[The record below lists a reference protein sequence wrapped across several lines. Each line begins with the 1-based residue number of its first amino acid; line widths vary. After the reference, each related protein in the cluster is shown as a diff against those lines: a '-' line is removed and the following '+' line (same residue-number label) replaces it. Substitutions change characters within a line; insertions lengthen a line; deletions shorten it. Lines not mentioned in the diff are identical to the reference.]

1 MICTSIQGKTLE
13 EILGIL
19 ESGEVEMAEIRLD
32 LCDLD
37 EEEIEELFTQS
48 DVPLVA
54 TCRIASLAQRVAAEG
69 DPLDDAGRVL
79 SEQGL
84 YASQPRKG
92 RNPAE
97 EIAENQLLKAIE
109 AGAKYVDLE
118 VEAPP
123 MMGRKIRQACQEYG
137 TMLIRSFH
145 DFEGTPPETT
155 LLSLLEK
162 GRRFGGEVVKIVT
175 TATCKA
181 DADRVLALYR
191 EAEPGTLVAFCMG
204 PEGRESRLE
213 ALKRGAPFTYACLT
227 AEEAT
232 APGQWT
238 AAEMRQAVYGNFR
251 FIGSGAETAKYEPEL
266 DKKACSGTKTLP
278 FEPESGENG
287 NPGANRAGFVLE
299 MPASKSFAQRAI
311 VAAALAQ
318 GTSHLTGYS
327 PCGDNESALAAARKL
342 GARVTVKGSELEIT
356 GIGAFEN
363 CLSIREM
370 PVGESG
376 FLTRMLIPVLSV
388 VADGP
393 VRVTGEKTLLGRPL
407 AGAHDIMASF
417 GVRLVPEIS
426 PLAPLGRNDKEGAP
440 LGRNDKD
447 SSVISREVEKS
458 HIARKSDCYIP
469 LTVKG
474 PLVPGRADVSGK
486 SGSQLISGLL
496 AALPLAGNRSTV
508 YVHDPR
514 SIPYMFITVDV
525 LRKFGIEIGSE
536 MEGGDDFLQTQD
548 WTLCTGLTF
557 KIRGQQHY
565 RAADFRIEGDW
576 SGAANFLVAGAIF
589 GDVEVEG
596 LDTQSLQ
603 ADISIMDILMD
614 AGASMSQLEGDTP
627 TTGPIH
633 VARAPLC
640 AFETDLNNCPDLF
653 PIVAVLAAF
662 CPGESRIR
670 GVERLRH
677 KETDRAAAIV
687 DMLTQMGVPV
697 QVDED
702 EMTIEGMALPQRLL
716 TGNLLKGGRYTSHA
730 DHRMVMALKV
740 AALGADGPVDID
752 DTACVAKSFPGF
764 NDLFD
769 KL

>member
-1 MICTSIQGKTLE
+1 MICTSIQNKTLD
-13 EILGIL
+13 EILDIL

-37 EEEIEELFTQS
+37 GEEIEELFSES
-48 DVPLVA
+48 DVPLIA
-54 TCRIASLAQRVAAEG
+54 TCRIATLADRVQGEASLLA
-69 DPLDDAGRVL
+69 DAGKAL
-79 SEQGL
+79 SEQGMYL
-84 YASQPRKG
+84 SAPRHG
-92 RNPAE
+92 RNAAE
-97 EIAENQLLKAIE
+97 ELAENQLMKAIE

-118 VEAPP
+118 MEAPP
-123 MMGRKIRQACQEYG
+123 MMGRKIRQACQEHG
-137 TMLIRSFH
+137 SILIRSFH
-145 DFEGTPPETT
+145 DFTGTPPEAT

-175 TATCKA
+175 TAVDEA
-181 DADRVLALYR
+181 DAARVLALYR
-191 EAEPGTLVAFCMG
+191 EADPGTLAAFCMG
-204 PEGRESRLE
+204 PEGRKSRLE
-213 ALKRGAPFTYACLT
+213 ALRLGAPFTYACLT

-238 AAEMRQAVYGNFR
+238 TAEMRQAVYKDFR
-251 FIGSGAETAKYEPEL
+251 FIDSSSYPVDFEDETKENGRSSSNGAENEDEDPRPL
-266 DKKACSGTKTLP
+266 Q
-278 FEPESGENG
+278 
-287 NPGANRAGFVLE
+287 

-311 VAAALAQ
+311 IAAALAQ
-318 GTSHLTGYS
+318 GTSHLSGYS
-327 PCGDNESALAAARKL
+327 PCGDNEAALAAARKL
-342 GARVTVKGSELEIT
+342 GARIKTEGSTLEIT
-356 GIGAFEN
+356 GIGAFEK
-363 CLSIREM
+363 CLTISDIH
-370 PVGESG
+370 VGESG

-388 VADGP
+388 IADGP
-393 VRVTGEKTLLGRPL
+393 VLVTGEKTLLKRPL

-417 GVRLVPEIS
+417 GVRLLPEG
-426 PLAPLGRNDKEGAP
+426 PAPAE
-440 LGRNDKD
+440 
-447 SSVISREVEKS
+447 
-458 HIARKSDCYIP
+458 ARKNDCFIP

-474 PLVPGRADVSGK
+474 PLVPGRADVSGRE
-486 SGSQLISGLL
+486 GSQLISGLL
-496 AALPLAGNRSTV
+496 AALPLAGSRSTV

-525 LRKFGIEIGSE
+525 LKKFGIEIGSE
-536 MEGGDDFLQTQD
+536 MEGGEDFLQTQD
-548 WTLCTGLTF
+548 WTLCTGVTF
-557 KIRGQQHY
+557 KMRGGQHY

-627 TTGPIH
+627 TTGSIH
-633 VARAPLC
+633 VTRAPLC

-662 CPGESRIR
+662 CPGTSRIR

-702 EMTIEGMALPQRLL
+702 EMTIEGMGLPQRIL
-716 TGNLLKGGRYTSHA
+716 TGNLLKGGSFTSHG

-740 AALGADGPVDID
+740 ASLGADGPVEID
-752 DTACVAKSFPGF
+752 DTACVAKSFPEF
-764 NDLFD
+764 LDMFD

>member
-1 MICTSIQGKTLE
+1 MICTSIQSKTLE

-48 DVPLVA
+48 DVPLIA

-69 DPLDDAGRVL
+69 DPLDDAGKVL

-97 EIAENQLLKAIE
+97 ELAENQLLKAIE

-145 DFEGTPPETT
+145 DFEGTPPEAT

-181 DADRVLALYR
+181 DVDRVLALYR

-204 PEGRESRLE
+204 LEGRESRLE
-213 ALKRGAPFTYACLT
+213 ALKQGAPFTYACLT

-238 AAEMRQAVYGNFR
+238 AAEMDEAVYGNFR
-251 FIGSGAETAKYEPEL
+251 FIGTDET
-266 DKKACSGTKTLP
+266 
-278 FEPESGENG
+278 
-287 NPGANRAGFVLE
+287 LE

-318 GTSHLTGYS
+318 GTSHLSGYS

-363 CLSIREM
+363 CLSISEM

-426 PLAPLGRNDKEGAP
+426 PLAPLGRNDK
-440 LGRNDKD
+440 DC
-447 SSVISREVEKS
+447 SVISSEVEKS
-458 HIARKSDCYIP
+458 HVARKSDCYIP

-486 SGSQLISGLL
+486 GGSQLISGLL

-557 KIRGQQHY
+557 KMRGQQHY

-640 AFETDLNNCPDLF
+640 TFETDLNNCPDLF

-716 TGNLLKGGRYTSHA
+716 SGNLLKGGRYTSHG

>member
-13 EILGIL
+13 EILAIL
-19 ESGEVEMAEIRLD
+19 EEGTVEMAEIRLD

-37 EEEIEELFTQS
+37 EEEIETLFTQS
-48 DVPLVA
+48 DVPLIA
-54 TCRIASLAQRVAAEG
+54 TCRIAEAAKRVAG
-69 DPLDDAGRVL
+69 DANRLNDAGRVL

-84 YASQPRKG
+84 YLSEPRKG

-97 EIAENQLLKAIE
+97 EFAETQLLKAIE

-118 VEAPP
+118 MEAPP

-145 DFEGTPPETT
+145 DFAGTPPEAT
-155 LLSLLEK
+155 LLSTLDK

-175 TATCKA
+175 TATSKA

-204 PEGRESRLE
+204 PQGRESRLE
-213 ALKRGAPFTYACLT
+213 ALKQGAPFTYACLT
-227 AEEAT
+227 PEEAT

-238 AAEMRQAVYGNFR
+238 VDEMNDAVYGDFR
-251 FIGSGAETAKYEPEL
+251 FIGTEDAI
-266 DKKACSGTKTLP
+266 
-278 FEPESGENG
+278 
-287 NPGANRAGFVLE
+287 E

-311 VAAALAQ
+311 IAAALAQ
-318 GTSHLTGYS
+318 GTSHLSGYA

-342 GARVTVKGSELEIT
+342 GARVKAEGSNLEIT

-363 CLSIREM
+363 CLAINEIH
-370 PVGESG
+370 VGESG
-376 FLTRMLIPVLSV
+376 FLARMLIPVLSAI
-388 VADGP
+388 ADGP
-393 VRVTGEKTLLGRPL
+393 VHVTGEKTLLNRPL
-407 AGAHDIMASF
+407 AEAHDIMASF
-417 GVRLVPEIS
+417 GVRLLPETL
-426 PLAPLGRNDKEGAP
+426 PPEN
-440 LGRNDKD
+440 
-447 SSVISREVEKS
+447 
-458 HIARKSDCYIP
+458 RKNDCYIP
-469 LTVKG
+469 LTVRG

-486 SGSQLISGLL
+486 GGSQLISGLL

-536 MEGGDDFLQTQD
+536 MEGDEDFLQTQD
-548 WTLCTGLTF
+548 WSLCTGVTF
-557 KIRGQQHY
+557 KMRGNQHY

-633 VARAPLC
+633 VTRAPLC

-662 CPGESRIR
+662 CPGTSRIR

-677 KETDRAAAIV
+677 KETDRAAAIEA
-687 DMLTQMGVPV
+687 MLTQMGVPV
-697 QVDED
+697 QIDED
-702 EMTIEGMALPQRLL
+702 EMTIEGMALPQRIL
-716 TGNLLKGGRYTSHA
+716 TGKLLKGGSYTSHG

-740 AALGADGPVDID
+740 ASLGADSPVDID

-769 KL
+769 QL

>member
-1 MICTSIQGKTLE
+1 MICTSIQNKTLD
-13 EILGIL
+13 EILDIL
-19 ESGEVEMAEIRLD
+19 DSGEVEMAEIRLD

-37 EEEIEELFTQS
+37 GEEIEELFSES
-48 DVPLVA
+48 DVPLIA
-54 TCRIASLAQRVAAEG
+54 TCRIATLADRVQGEASLLA
-69 DPLDDAGRVL
+69 DAGKAL
-79 SEQGL
+79 SEQGMYL
-84 YASQPRKG
+84 SAPRHG
-92 RNPAE
+92 RNAAE
-97 EIAENQLLKAIE
+97 ELAENQLMKAIE

-118 VEAPP
+118 MEAPP
-123 MMGRKIRQACQEYG
+123 MMGRKIRQACQEHG
-137 TMLIRSFH
+137 SILIRSFH
-145 DFEGTPPETT
+145 DFTGTPPEAT

-175 TATCKA
+175 TAFDEA
-181 DADRVLALYR
+181 DAARVLALYR
-191 EAEPGTLVAFCMG
+191 EADPGTLAAFCMG
-204 PEGRESRLE
+204 PEGRKSRLE
-213 ALKRGAPFTYACLT
+213 ALRLGAPFTYACLT

-238 AAEMRQAVYGNFR
+238 TAEMRQAVYKDFR
-251 FIGSGAETAKYEPEL
+251 FIDSSSYPVDFEDETKENGRSSSNGAENEDEDPRPL
-266 DKKACSGTKTLP
+266 Q
-278 FEPESGENG
+278 
-287 NPGANRAGFVLE
+287 

-311 VAAALAQ
+311 IAAALAQ
-318 GTSHLTGYS
+318 GTSHLSGYS
-327 PCGDNESALAAARKL
+327 PCGDNEAALAAARKL
-342 GARVTVKGSELEIT
+342 GARIKTEGSTLEIT
-356 GIGAFEN
+356 GIGAFEK
-363 CLSIREM
+363 CLTISDIH
-370 PVGESG
+370 VGESG

-388 VADGP
+388 IADGP
-393 VRVTGEKTLLGRPL
+393 VLVTGEKTLLKRPL

-417 GVRLVPEIS
+417 GVRLLPEG
-426 PLAPLGRNDKEGAP
+426 PAPAE
-440 LGRNDKD
+440 
-447 SSVISREVEKS
+447 
-458 HIARKSDCYIP
+458 ARKNDCFIP

-474 PLVPGRADVSGK
+474 PLVPGRADVSGRE
-486 SGSQLISGLL
+486 GSQLISGLL
-496 AALPLAGNRSTV
+496 AALPLAGSRSTV

-525 LRKFGIEIGSE
+525 LKKFGIEIGSE
-536 MEGGDDFLQTQD
+536 MEGGEDFLQTQD
-548 WTLCTGLTF
+548 WTLCTGVTF
-557 KIRGQQHY
+557 KMRGGQHY

-627 TTGPIH
+627 TTGSIH
-633 VARAPLC
+633 VTRAPLC

-662 CPGESRIR
+662 CPGTSRIR

-702 EMTIEGMALPQRLL
+702 EMTIEGMGLPQRIL
-716 TGNLLKGGRYTSHA
+716 TGNLLKGGSFTSHG

-740 AALGADGPVDID
+740 ASLGADGPVEID
-752 DTACVAKSFPGF
+752 DTACVAKSFPEF
-764 NDLFD
+764 LDMFD

>member
-13 EILGIL
+13 EILEIL

-97 EIAENQLLKAIE
+97 ELAENQLLKAIE
-109 AGAKYVDLE
+109 AGAKYVDME

-145 DFEGTPPETT
+145 DFEGTPPEAT

-181 DADRVLALYR
+181 DADRVMALYR

-213 ALKRGAPFTYACLT
+213 ALKQGAPFTYACLT

-238 AAEMRQAVYGNFR
+238 AAEMDEAVYGNFR
-251 FIGSGAETAKYEPEL
+251 FIGTDET
-266 DKKACSGTKTLP
+266 
-278 FEPESGENG
+278 
-287 NPGANRAGFVLE
+287 LE

-342 GARVTVKGSELEIT
+342 GARVTVNGSELEIT

-363 CLSIREM
+363 CLTISEM

-388 VADGP
+388 IADGP

-417 GVRLVPEIS
+417 GVRLVPENI
-426 PLAPLGRNDKEGAP
+426 PE
-440 LGRNDKD
+440 D
-447 SSVISREVEKS
+447 S
-458 HIARKSDCYIP
+458 RKGDCFIP

-486 SGSQLISGLL
+486 GGSQLISGLL

-548 WTLCTGLTF
+548 WTLCSGLTF
-557 KIRGQQHY
+557 KMRGQQHY

>member
-13 EILGIL
+13 EILEIL

-97 EIAENQLLKAIE
+97 ELAENQLLKAIE

-118 VEAPP
+118 MEAPP

-145 DFEGTPPETT
+145 DFEGTPPEAT

-181 DADRVLALYR
+181 DADRVMALYR

-213 ALKRGAPFTYACLT
+213 ALKQGAPFTYACLT

-238 AAEMRQAVYGNFR
+238 AAEMDEAVYGNFR
-251 FIGSGAETAKYEPEL
+251 FIGTDET
-266 DKKACSGTKTLP
+266 
-278 FEPESGENG
+278 
-287 NPGANRAGFVLE
+287 LE

-356 GIGAFEN
+356 GIGAFEK
-363 CLSIREM
+363 CLTISEM

-388 VADGP
+388 IADGP

-417 GVRLVPEIS
+417 GVRLVPENI
-426 PLAPLGRNDKEGAP
+426 PE
-440 LGRNDKD
+440 D
-447 SSVISREVEKS
+447 S
-458 HIARKSDCYIP
+458 RKGDCFIP

-486 SGSQLISGLL
+486 GGSQLISGLL

-548 WTLCTGLTF
+548 WTLCSGLTF
-557 KIRGQQHY
+557 KMRGQQHY

-627 TTGPIH
+627 MTGPIH

>member
-13 EILGIL
+13 EILAIL

-37 EEEIEELFTQS
+37 EEEIETLFSDS
-48 DVPLVA
+48 DVPLIA
-54 TCRIASLAQRVAAEG
+54 TCRIAGMARRVEGEENLLA
-69 DPLDDAGRVL
+69 DAGKVL
-79 SEQGL
+79 SEDGL
-84 YASQPRKG
+84 YLSEPRKS

-97 EIAENQLLKAIE
+97 ELAENQLLKAIE

-118 VEAPP
+118 MEAPP
-123 MMGRKIRQACQEYG
+123 MMGRRIRQACQQHG
-137 TMLIRSFH
+137 SMLIRSFH
-145 DFEGTPPETT
+145 DFGGTPTEPV

-162 GRRFGGEVVKIVT
+162 GRRFGGDVVKIVT
-175 TATCKA
+175 TATGKA
-181 DADRVLALYR
+181 DADRVMALYR

-213 ALKRGAPFTYACLT
+213 ALRLGAPFTYACLT

-238 AAEMRQAVYGNFR
+238 TADMRRAVYQGFR
-251 FIGSGAETAKYEPEL
+251 FIDSSSYPADYEDETM
-266 DKKACSGTKTLP
+266 
-278 FEPESGENG
+278 ENG
-287 NPGANRAGFVLE
+287 RWSSNVPENEDEESRPLQ

-311 VAAALAQ
+311 IAAALAH

-342 GARVTVKGSELEIT
+342 GAKVTVKGSTLEIT
-356 GIGAFEN
+356 GIGAFEK
-363 CLSIREM
+363 CLTINELH
-370 PVGESG
+370 VGESG

-388 VADGP
+388 IADGP
-393 VRVTGEKTLLGRPL
+393 VLVTGEKTLLNRPL

-417 GVRLVPEIS
+417 GVRLVPES
-426 PLAPLGRNDKEGAP
+426 RNDKE
-440 LGRNDKD
+440 
-447 SSVISREVEKS
+447 
-458 HIARKSDCYIP
+458 ARKTDCFIP

-474 PLVPGRADVSGK
+474 PLVPGRADVSGRE
-486 SGSQLISGLL
+486 GSQLISGLL

-536 MEGGDDFLQTQD
+536 MEGGEDFLETQD
-548 WTLCTGLTF
+548 WTLCTGVTF
-557 KIRGQQHY
+557 KMRGRQHY
-565 RAADFRIEGDW
+565 HAADFRIEGDW
-576 SGAANFLVAGAIF
+576 SGAANFRGAGAIF
-589 GDVEVEG
+589 GDVELDG

-614 AGASMSQLEGDTP
+614 AGASLSQLEGDTP
-627 TTGPIH
+627 TTGPLH
-633 VARAPLC
+633 VTRAPLN

-662 CPGESRIR
+662 CPGTNRIR

-687 DMLTQMGVPV
+687 EMLTQMGVPASIE
-697 QVDED
+697 ED
-702 EMTIEGMALPQRLL
+702 EMTIEGMGLPQRIL
-716 TGNLLKGGRYTSHA
+716 TGNLLKGGKFTSHG
-730 DHRMVMALKV
+730 DHRMVMALRV
-740 AALGADGPVDID
+740 ASLGADAPVEID

-764 NDLFD
+764 PELFE

>member
-1 MICTSIQGKTLE
+1 MICTSIQNKTLD
-13 EILGIL
+13 EILDIL

-37 EEEIEELFTQS
+37 GEEIEELFSES
-48 DVPLVA
+48 DVPLIA
-54 TCRIASLAQRVAAEG
+54 TCRIATLADRVQGEASLLA
-69 DPLDDAGRVL
+69 DAGKAL
-79 SEQGL
+79 SEQGMYL
-84 YASQPRKG
+84 SAPRHG
-92 RNPAE
+92 RNAAE
-97 EIAENQLLKAIE
+97 ELAENQLMKAIE

-118 VEAPP
+118 MEAPP
-123 MMGRKIRQACQEYG
+123 MMGRKIRQACQEHG
-137 TMLIRSFH
+137 SILIRSFH
-145 DFEGTPPETT
+145 DFTGTPPEAT

-175 TATCKA
+175 TAFDEA
-181 DADRVLALYR
+181 DAARVLALYR
-191 EAEPGTLVAFCMG
+191 EADPGTLAAFCMG
-204 PEGRESRLE
+204 PEGRKSRLE
-213 ALKRGAPFTYACLT
+213 ALRLGAPFTYACLT

-238 AAEMRQAVYGNFR
+238 TAEMRQAVYKDFR
-251 FIGSGAETAKYEPEL
+251 FIDSSSYPVDFEDETKENGRSSSNGAENEDEDPRPL
-266 DKKACSGTKTLP
+266 Q
-278 FEPESGENG
+278 
-287 NPGANRAGFVLE
+287 

-311 VAAALAQ
+311 IAAALAQ
-318 GTSHLTGYS
+318 GTSHLSGYS
-327 PCGDNESALAAARKL
+327 PCGDNEAALAAARKL
-342 GARVTVKGSELEIT
+342 GARIKTEGSTLEIT
-356 GIGAFEN
+356 GIGAFEK
-363 CLSIREM
+363 CLTISDIH
-370 PVGESG
+370 VGESG

-388 VADGP
+388 IADGP
-393 VRVTGEKTLLGRPL
+393 VLVTGEKTLLKRPL

-417 GVRLVPEIS
+417 GVRLLPEG
-426 PLAPLGRNDKEGAP
+426 PAPAE
-440 LGRNDKD
+440 
-447 SSVISREVEKS
+447 
-458 HIARKSDCYIP
+458 ARKNDCFIP

-474 PLVPGRADVSGK
+474 PLVPGRADVSGRE
-486 SGSQLISGLL
+486 GSQLISGLL
-496 AALPLAGNRSTV
+496 AALPLAGSRSTV

-525 LRKFGIEIGSE
+525 LKKFGIEIGSE
-536 MEGGDDFLQTQD
+536 MEGGEDFLQTQD
-548 WTLCTGLTF
+548 WTLCTGVTF
-557 KIRGQQHY
+557 KMRGGQHY

-627 TTGPIH
+627 TTGSIH
-633 VARAPLC
+633 VTRAPLC

-662 CPGESRIR
+662 CPGTSRIR

-702 EMTIEGMALPQRLL
+702 GMTIEGMGLPQRIL
-716 TGNLLKGGRYTSHA
+716 TGNLLKGGSFTSHG

-740 AALGADGPVDID
+740 ASLGADGPVEID
-752 DTACVAKSFPGF
+752 DTACVAKSFPEF
-764 NDLFD
+764 LDMFD

>member
-13 EILGIL
+13 EILAIL

-37 EEEIEELFTQS
+37 EEEIETLFSDS
-48 DVPLVA
+48 DVPLIA
-54 TCRIASLAQRVAAEG
+54 TCRIAGMARRVEGEENLLA
-69 DPLDDAGRVL
+69 DAGKVL
-79 SEQGL
+79 SEDGL
-84 YASQPRKG
+84 YLSEPRKS

-97 EIAENQLLKAIE
+97 ELAENQLLKAIE

-123 MMGRKIRQACQEYG
+123 MMGRRIRQACQQHG
-137 TMLIRSFH
+137 LMLIRSFH
-145 DFEGTPPETT
+145 DFGGTPTEPV

-175 TATCKA
+175 TATGKA
-181 DADRVLALYR
+181 DADRVMALYR

-213 ALKRGAPFTYACLT
+213 ALRRGAPFTYACLT
-227 AEEAT
+227 SEEAT

-238 AAEMRQAVYGNFR
+238 TAEMRGAVYGDFH
-251 FIGSGAETAKYEPEL
+251 FIGSTTNTDG
-266 DKKACSGTKTLP
+266 S
-278 FEPESGENG
+278 
-287 NPGANRAGFVLE
+287 VIE

-311 VAAALAQ
+311 IAAALAH
-318 GTSHLTGYS
+318 GTSHLSGYS

-342 GARVTVKGSELEIT
+342 GAKVTVKGSTLEIT
-356 GIGAFEN
+356 GIGAFEK
-363 CLSIREM
+363 CLTINELH
-370 PVGESG
+370 VGESG

-388 VADGP
+388 IADGP
-393 VRVTGEKTLLGRPL
+393 VLVTGEKTLLNRPL

-417 GVRLVPEIS
+417 GVRLIPEIS
-426 PLAPLGRNDKEGAP
+426 PLAPLGRNDKEMP
-440 LGRNDKD
+440 LGRNDKEMPLGRND
-447 SSVISREVEKS
+447 KESSVISSEVEKS
-458 HIARKSDCYIP
+458 HVVRKTDCFIP

-474 PLVPGRADVSGK
+474 PLVPGRADVSGRE
-486 SGSQLISGLL
+486 GSQLISGLL

-536 MEGGDDFLQTQD
+536 MEGGEDFLETQD
-548 WTLCTGLTF
+548 WTLCTGVTF
-557 KIRGQQHY
+557 KMRGRQHY
-565 RAADFRIEGDW
+565 HAADFRIEGDW

-589 GDVEVEG
+589 GDVELDG

-614 AGASMSQLEGDTP
+614 AGASLSQLEGDTP
-627 TTGPIH
+627 TTGPLH
-633 VARAPLC
+633 VTRAPLN
-640 AFETDLNNCPDLF
+640 AFETDLNTCPDLF

-662 CPGESRIR
+662 CPGTNRIR

-687 DMLTQMGVPV
+687 EMLTQMGVPASIE
-697 QVDED
+697 ED
-702 EMTIEGMALPQRLL
+702 EMTIEGMGLPQRLL
-716 TGNLLKGGRYTSHA
+716 TGNLLKGGRFTSHG

-740 AALGADGPVDID
+740 ASLGADAPVEID

-764 NDLFD
+764 PELFE

>member
-48 DVPLVA
+48 DVPLIA

-69 DPLDDAGRVL
+69 DLLDDAGKVL

-97 EIAENQLLKAIE
+97 ELAENQLLKAIE

-213 ALKRGAPFTYACLT
+213 ALKQGAPFTYACLT

-238 AAEMRQAVYGNFR
+238 AAEMDEAVYGDFR
-251 FIGSGAETAKYEPEL
+251 FIGTDET
-266 DKKACSGTKTLP
+266 
-278 FEPESGENG
+278 
-287 NPGANRAGFVLE
+287 LE

-311 VAAALAQ
+311 IAAALAQ
-318 GTSHLTGYS
+318 GTSHLSGYS
-327 PCGDNESALAAARKL
+327 PCGDNESAIAAARKL
-342 GARVTVKGSELEIT
+342 GARVTVNGSELEIT

-363 CLSIREM
+363 CLSISEM

-376 FLTRMLIPVLSV
+376 FLTRMIIPVLSV
-388 VADGP
+388 IADGP

-417 GVRLVPEIS
+417 GVRLVPENI
-426 PLAPLGRNDKEGAP
+426 PEE
-440 LGRNDKD
+440 
-447 SSVISREVEKS
+447 SRKG
-458 HIARKSDCYIP
+458 DCFIP

-474 PLVPGRADVSGK
+474 TLVPGRADVSGK
-486 SGSQLISGLL
+486 GGSQLISGLL

-702 EMTIEGMALPQRLL
+702 EMTIEGMSLPQRLL
-716 TGNLLKGGRYTSHA
+716 TGKLLKGGSYTSHA

>member
-48 DVPLVA
+48 DVPLIA

-69 DPLDDAGRVL
+69 DLLDDAGKVL

-97 EIAENQLLKAIE
+97 ELAENQLLKAIE

-145 DFEGTPPETT
+145 DFEGTPPEAT
-155 LLSLLEK
+155 LLSLLDK

-181 DADRVLALYR
+181 DADRVMALYR

-213 ALKRGAPFTYACLT
+213 ALKQGAPFTYACLT

-238 AAEMRQAVYGNFR
+238 AAEMDEAVYGNFR
-251 FIGSGAETAKYEPEL
+251 FIGTDET
-266 DKKACSGTKTLP
+266 
-278 FEPESGENG
+278 
-287 NPGANRAGFVLE
+287 LE

-363 CLSIREM
+363 CLSISEM

-393 VRVTGEKTLLGRPL
+393 VRMTGEKTLLGRPL

-417 GVRLVPEIS
+417 GVRLVPENI
-426 PLAPLGRNDKEGAP
+426 PEE
-440 LGRNDKD
+440 
-447 SSVISREVEKS
+447 SRKG
-458 HIARKSDCYIP
+458 DCFIP

-486 SGSQLISGLL
+486 GGSQLISGLL

-557 KIRGQQHY
+557 KMRGQQHY